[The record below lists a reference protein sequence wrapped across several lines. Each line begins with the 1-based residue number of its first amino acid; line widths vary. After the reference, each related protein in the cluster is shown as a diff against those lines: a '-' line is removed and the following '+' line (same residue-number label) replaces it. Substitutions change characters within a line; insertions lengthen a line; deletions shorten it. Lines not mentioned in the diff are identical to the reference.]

1 MRVNGPTPTAGH
13 TASIHNGVPRR
24 TLLSP
29 PADRLRDHVGRDR
42 LGRMGYGLQFAEGT
56 RGGRHPPG
64 SAVHLDLGL
73 HLDLGSPST
82 TFAAAPR
89 STFQQDTRMYLCLL
103 GRRTA
108 AWRRPRNAPFA
119 LHAMRRGERE
129 SAHWEFEAGG
139 EGRKQ
144 HVREGCALSPA
155 GLAGEPDPTADDS
168 SEQWG
173 SRLARGPW
181 CRRGAVRTPGRQDT
195 EARQVGGQHGV
206 E

>member
-42 LGRMGYGLQFAEGT
+42 LERMGYGLQFAEGT

-89 STFQQDTRMYLCLL
+89 STFHVPAGYPHVSMSAGSTD
-103 GRRTA
+103 GRVA
-108 AWRRPRNAPFA
+108 SS
-119 LHAMRRGERE
+119 EE
-129 SAHWEFEAGG
+129 
-139 EGRKQ
+139 
-144 HVREGCALSPA
+144 CAL
-155 GLAGEPDPTADDS
+155 
-168 SEQWG
+168 
-173 SRLARGPW
+173 RLARYAE
-181 CRRGAVRTPGRQDT
+181 RGEGKCAL
-195 EARQVGGQHGV
+195 GV
-206 E
+206 